1 MTTTR
6 VGIAAAFPPDT
17 LLALDE
23 LLRAMADDELI
34 IGYWDSEWTGIAPV
48 LEEDVAMS
56 SLAQDEIGH
65 ARALLGLLGE
75 LRGED
80 PDALAYDR
88 EVEALRHCRL
98 IDHPRTDWA
107 FTIARRYLYDEAD
120 AVRLEALAVSAFTP
134 LAELVTKI
142 RREEVYH
149 RMHASAWLRRLADD
163 DGEAR
168 ARLETAWFT
177 LLPDA
182 ATVFTPFGGEELLV
196 AAGVMA
202 APHRVLEARWRQA
215 IGGTCRELGL
225 AVPGPAA
232 DPSNGRSSHGE
243 AVRWLWEQATM
254 VRRLDPEADW

>member
-1 MTTTR
+1 MTTTKA
-6 VGIAAAFPPDT
+6 GIAIAFPPETALALET
-17 LLALDE
+17 LL
-23 LLRAMADDELI
+23 RTMADDELVL
-34 IGYWDSEWTGIAPV
+34 GYWDSEWTGIAPI

-88 EVEALRHCRL
+88 EVEALTHCRL
-98 IDHPRTDWA
+98 LDHPRTDWA

-120 AVRLEALAVSAFTP
+120 AVRLEALADSRFTP
-134 LAELVTKI
+134 LAELVAKI

-163 DGEAR
+163 TGEAR
-168 ARLETAWFT
+168 ARLEVAWRA

-182 ATVFTPFGGEELLV
+182 ATVFTPLPDEDRLV
-196 AAGVMA
+196 EAGVIGA
-202 APHRVLEARWRQA
+202 SNDVLEARWRQA
-215 IGGTCRELGL
+215 IGATCRELGL

-232 DPSNGRSSHGE
+232 DAGNGRTSRGD
-243 AVRWLWEQATM
+243 AIRWLWGQATM
-254 VRRLDPEADW
+254 VRRVDPEAAW